1 MKHTPGPDTEKSLT
15 DRISFYE
22 SGAEWYAAHCETRM
36 AEWSRGMAK
45 QAAEQLAVLKGEKR
59 QPGDGE

>member
-15 DRISFYE
+15 DRIAFYE
-22 SGAEWYAAHCETRM
+22 SGAEYYAAHCETRM

-45 QAAEQLAVLKGEKR
+45 QAAEQLDALKGVGRES
-59 QPGDGE
+59 GDGE